1 MPGLRVV
8 RWAAAGCALV
18 LAGAVVLTAA
28 EVPGR
33 LLFGMLQVLIAVVLA
48 APYLAVV
55 VLLRKGAGPGR
66 LASGLALARG
76 AGWATVFLAGAFLAL
91 SWKAVQRTGPP
102 RGELEILA
110 ACLLLLPLAIAVLL
124 ATRRLSA
131 ARADARPSRL
141 RVLLA
146 GLAVGATFLAL
157 PLTLSFQ
164 SAWKTSW
171 LAEGVA
177 IGDLRAMISA
187 QAAYASVNGDA
198 HGPPECL
205 VRPAQGLPGY
215 QGPVFLDPAFLRPVR
230 AGYLHVFLAGPP
242 PSPPRP
248 GSYAAWAYVALPV
261 DPGFSGG
268 RGFCAN
274 ESGEL
279 FVIAADRLPTIT
291 DGRCPP
297 GEPLR

>member
-8 RWAAAGCALV
+8 RGAAVGCALV

-28 EVPGR
+28 EAPGR
-33 LLFGMLQVLIAVVLA
+33 LLFGMLQVLVAVVLA
-48 APYLAVV
+48 APYLAVAA
-55 VLLRKGAGPGR
+55 LLHKAAGPGR

-76 AGWATVFLAGAFLAL
+76 AGWATLVLAGGFLSL
-91 SWKAVQRTGPP
+91 SWPAVHRTGQP
-102 RGELEILA
+102 RGEPEILTT
-110 ACLLLLPLAIAVLL
+110 CLLLLPLVIALLL
-124 ATRRLSA
+124 ASRRLSA
-131 ARADARPSRL
+131 ARTDVRPSRL

-146 GLAVGATFLAL
+146 GLAVGVTFLAL

-164 SAWKTSW
+164 SAWKTYW
-171 LAEGVA
+171 LAEAVA
-177 IGDLRAMISA
+177 IGDLRAMVSA
-187 QAAYASVNGDA
+187 QAAYAGTNGDA
-198 HGPPECL
+198 YGAPECL
-205 VRPAQGLPGY
+205 AQPGECLPGY
-215 QGPVFLDPAFLRPVR
+215 RGPVFLDPAFLRPVR

-242 PSPPRP
+242 PTPPRTR
-248 GSYAAWAYVALPV
+248 SYASWAYVALPV
-261 DPGFSGG
+261 EPGYSGG

-279 FVIAADRLPTIT
+279 LVIAADRLPTIT